1 MITIKDYLALQ
12 KIKAFLEEYITDEI
26 IHNNGFSNGPTEKAK
41 KHLKDL
47 EEIIHKLES
56 E

>member
-1 MITIKDYLALQ
+1 MITIKGYLVLQ

-26 IHNNGFSNGPTEKAK
+26 IHNNGFSNNSIEKAK
-41 KHLKDL
+41 KHL
-47 EEIIHKLES
+47 EELQKIIDKLES

>member
-26 IHNNGFSNGPTEKAK
+26 IHNNGFSNGQTEKAK
-41 KHLKDL
+41 KHVEDL
-47 EEIIHKLES
+47 EKILKQLES